1 MHPPQCPFV
10 PDKLHAQAQ
19 DLAIRYNQDLSVD
32 FPKQLLSF
40 RNIMKSKIEK
50 LSKATIKDL
59 AEMLIV
65 KHSSIMTS
73 VPDVVTVFKIFLTL
87 PVTVASAERSFS
99 KLKLI
104 KNYMRGTMLQ
114 DRLSGLSI
122 LSIENERAR
131 NLDLSE
137 IVKQF
142 AEKNARR
149 RLRFS

>member
-1 MHPPQCPFV
+1 
-10 PDKLHAQAQ
+10 
-19 DLAIRYNQDLSVD
+19 
-32 FPKQLLSF
+32 
-40 RNIMKSKIEK
+40 
-50 LSKATIKDL
+50 
-59 AEMLIV
+59 
-65 KHSSIMTS
+65 MTS

-104 KNYMRGTMLQ
+104 KNYMRSTMSQ
-114 DRLSGLSI
+114 DMLSGLSI
-122 LSIENERAR
+122 LCIENERAR

-149 RLRFS
+149 RIRFS